1 VDFQSGIAPLDEHL
15 GGLIPGRL
23 HLLTGGPG
31 TGKSTACYHFL
42 QAGLRTGES
51 VALLTLDRLGDLAA
65 HATSIGFDLAGGLRD
80 RKLGLLRYR
89 PEFARYLASSASP
102 FRAMDD
108 LWQLIVDIQPTRL
121 VIDPISP
128 FLTDSTASGAAVAA
142 LAQLLDGFG
151 VTTLLTYGG
160 DLSAH
165 YDARLNALIQRAAVI
180 AHLAREQNG
189 GLCMRVV
196 QSRTRPAPAN
206 DIRFDLVPGT
216 GLVARGETLTET
228 VSLVGRIPGLVE
240 ITRLS

>member
-1 VDFQSGIAPLDEHL
+1 VDIQSGIAPLDEQL

-42 QAGLRTGES
+42 QSGLRNGEA
-51 VALLTLDRLGDLAA
+51 VALLTIDRLEDLAA
-65 HATSIGFDLAGGLRD
+65 HAGSVGFDLAGGLRN

-89 PEFARYLASSASP
+89 PDFARYLASSASP
-102 FRAMDD
+102 YRAMDD
-108 LWQLIVDIQPTRL
+108 LWQMIVDVQPTRL

-128 FLTDSTASGAAVAA
+128 FLTDSTASGSAIAA

-160 DLSAH
+160 DVSTQ
-165 YDARLNALIQRAAVI
+165 YDARLNAIIPRAALIV
-180 AHLAREQNG
+180 HLERDQNN
-189 GLCMRVV
+189 GLRMQVV
-196 QSRTRPAPAN
+196 QSRTRAAPAGAV
-206 DIRFDLVPGT
+206 RFE
-216 GLVARGETLTET
+216 LVAGAGIVSVDEVTTET
-228 VSLVGRIPGLVE
+228 VTLVGRIPQLVE